1 VTQSKYSK
9 QTTSVHAGKRAESI
23 GVVNAVEPSSAFRYI
38 DDGVQFYPRYFNTP
52 NQQNV
57 VNQIRELEDAPA
69 GMIFGS
75 GMAAI
80 TTTLMALLRRGDHI
94 VLQNALYGGTHSLVV
109 KEFADA
115 GIEYSF
121 APSNVESMMAAVK
134 PNTRLIYAETPANP
148 LLEII
153 DLEQLA
159 TQASKN
165 AIMTVV
171 DNTFASPINQ
181 NPLQSGIDI
190 VLHSGTK
197 YLGGHSDLSF
207 GAVVSLQDII
217 DQVYEKAVHY
227 GGNVNAL
234 TCYLIERSIKTLAI
248 RVQQQNRNAGILADF
263 LSKQP
268 GIDQVF
274 YPGLKTHPGHAIA
287 AAQMS
292 GFGGMVSF
300 SLAEGISPTTFLQ
313 SLELIEPA
321 MSLGAV
327 ESTVTIPA
335 LTSHKPMSAAQR
347 KELGISDQLV
357 RMSVGIESA
366 DDLVHDLENALRK
379 NQTDNKRNKRDSA
392 ITAAES

>member
-1 VTQSKYSK
+1 MTQGKPGL
-9 QTTSVHAGKRAESI
+9 QTISVHAGKRAETI
-23 GVVNAVEPSSAFRYI
+23 GVVNPVEPSSAFHYI
-38 DDGVQFYPRYFNTP
+38 DSGVQFYPRLFNTP

-57 VNQIRELEDAPA
+57 VNQICELENAPA

-80 TTTLMALLRRGDHI
+80 TTTLLALLRRGDHI
-94 VLQNALYGGTHSLVV
+94 VLQKALYGGTHALVV
-109 KEFADA
+109 REFAAA
-115 GIEYSF
+115 GIEHTF
-121 APSNVESMMAAVK
+121 ASCTAESLMAAVR
-134 PNTRLIYAETPANP
+134 PGTRIIYAESPANP
-148 LLEII
+148 RLDII
-153 DLEQLA
+153 DLQELA
-159 TQASKN
+159 ARAAAKK
-165 AIMTVV
+165 ILTVV

-181 NPLQSGIDI
+181 NPFNLGIDV

-207 GAVVSLQDII
+207 GAVAGRQEII
-217 DQVYEKAVHY
+217 DRVLEKAALF

-248 RVQQQNRNAGILADF
+248 RVQQQNRNAGQVADF
-263 LSKQP
+263 LSRHP
-268 GIDQVF
+268 GVDRVW

-300 SLAEGISPTTFLQ
+300 CLAAGTSPQTLLRSLQ
-313 SLELIEPA
+313 LIAPA
-321 MSLGAV
+321 MSLGGV

-335 LTSHKPMSAAQR
+335 RTSHKPLSARERQ
-347 KELGISDQLV
+347 ELGISDRLV

-366 DDLVHDLENALRK
+366 DDLVADLDNALRETSK
-379 NQTDNKRNKRDSA
+379 DRPPENSSVIA
-392 ITAAES
+392 TATS